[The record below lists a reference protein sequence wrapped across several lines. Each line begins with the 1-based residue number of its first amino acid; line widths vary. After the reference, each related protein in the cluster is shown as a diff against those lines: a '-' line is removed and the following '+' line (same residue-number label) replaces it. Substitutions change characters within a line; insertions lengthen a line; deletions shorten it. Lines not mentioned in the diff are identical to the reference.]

1 MSWKEKYKNLQNIL
15 DQTKQDLEPLS
26 DKIDYEYKLDQL
38 EKEYQ
43 DKIKGFSPAY
53 LSGSSWYVGPS
64 LKKHIQENDSSP
76 GNMDLGIFSV
86 LCYLSHRKKE
96 DPK

>member
-1 MSWKEKYKNLQNIL
+1 MEFYDFWCSGGSEIEEK
-15 DQTKQDLEPLS
+15 
-26 DKIDYEYKLDQL
+26 
-38 EKEYQ
+38 
-43 DKIKGFSPAY
+43 
-53 LSGSSWYVGPS
+53 SSKKRKR
-64 LKKHIQENDSSP
+64 KKHTQENDSSP

>member
-26 DKIDYEYKLDQL
+26 NKIDYEYKLDQL

-43 DKIKGFSPAY
+43 DKRRNYKFH
-53 LSGSSWYVGPS
+53 W
-64 LKKHIQENDSSP
+64 
-76 GNMDLGIFSV
+76 
-86 LCYLSHRKKE
+86 RR
-96 DPK
+96 